1 MGIINNTTLFIR
13 MPMRLY
19 VCDLGCPMSFPARII
34 AKIAK
39 SDLQVLLADAE
50 SKKMNP
56 SGNYPMLVTP
66 MGNLHESLAI
76 AKFLAADVA
85 GMLGAS
91 AEDKARIDQWIF
103 WSFTGHLNDQRKAL
117 QAIFGKG
124 EVTQAE
130 FTDSMNKAKGN
141 AKTLN
146 VALKGKD
153 WLVGSAMTLAD
164 IVLACHFMNAQQVL
178 IDGGF
183 RKAMPDFSNWF
194 ERVVKVDAFV
204 AVAGNVRA
212 CAKSVKPTVKAEE
225 KKAAAPKQQAPKK
238 DAGDDQDGTPKKPKS
253 ALELLPETKFD
264 LFNFKTFFV
273 NEADKS
279 GSAVDEFLKMY
290 DAEGWSC
297 WHMHYEMYK
306 GEGEKLFMTENML
319 DGYLQRWE
327 DFRKWSFGKMCILGT
342 DSKQEIKG
350 LFMWRGQVIP
360 QECIDHP
367 SFEYYK
373 TTKLD
378 IINKP
383 EDLAELRRY
392 WGAMPDQVIDD
403 MPVIVARWQK

>member
-1 MGIINNTTLFIR
+1 M
-13 MPMRLY
+13 
-19 VCDLGCPMSFPARII
+19 GCPMSFPARII

-39 SDLQVLLADAE
+39 SDILVLPADAE
-50 SKKMNP
+50 SKKMNVM
-56 SGNYPMLVTP
+56 GTYPMLVTP
-66 MGNLHESLAI
+66 QGNLYESVAI

-85 GMLGAS
+85 GMFGAS
-91 AEDKARIDQWIF
+91 AEDRARVDQWIF
-103 WSFTGHLNDQRKAL
+103 WSFTGHLNDQKKAL
-117 QAIFGKG
+117 AAIFGEA

-130 FTDSMNKAKGN
+130 FTESMNKAKAN

-146 VALKGKD
+146 GALKGKD
-153 WLVGSAMTLAD
+153 WIVGNAMTIAD
-164 IVLACHFMNAQQVL
+164 IVLACHFMSAQQVL

-183 RKAMPDFSNWF
+183 RKAMPDFGAWF
-194 ERVVKVDAFV
+194 DRVVKVEAFV

-225 KKAAAPKQQAPKK
+225 KKVAAPKQQAPKK
-238 DAGDDQDGTPKKPKS
+238 EADGDDDGAPKKAKS
-253 ALELLPETKFD
+253 ALELLPPTQFD

-273 NEADKS
+273 NETDKK

-290 DAEGWSC
+290 DKEGWSC

-327 DFRKWSFGKMCILGT
+327 DFRKWSFGRMCILGT
-342 DSKQEIKG
+342 EQKQEIKG
-350 LFMWRGQVIP
+350 VFMWRGQDIP
-360 QECIDHP
+360 QECKDHP

-373 TTKLD
+373 TTKMD
-378 IINKP
+378 ILNKP

-392 WGAMPDQVIDD
+392 WGSDPDDVIDE

>member
-1 MGIINNTTLFIR
+1 MK
-13 MPMRLY
+13 LY
-19 VCDLGCPMSFPARII
+19 VCDMGCPMSFPARII
-34 AKIAK
+34 AKITK
-39 SDLQVLLADAE
+39 SDMVVLMADAE

-56 SGNYPMLVTP
+56 TENYPMLVTP
-66 MGNLHESLAI
+66 QGNLHESVAI
-76 AKFLAADVA
+76 AKYLAADVA
-85 GMLGAS
+85 GMFGAS
-91 AEDKARIDQWIF
+91 AEDRARVDQWIF

-117 QAIFGKG
+117 AAIFGKA
-124 EVTQAE
+124 EVLQAE
-130 FTDSMNKAKGN
+130 FTESMNKAKAN

-146 VALKGKD
+146 GALKGKD
-153 WLVGSAMTLAD
+153 WLVGNSMTIAD

-178 IDGGF
+178 IDAGF

-194 ERVVKVDAFV
+194 ERVVKLEAFV

-225 KKAAAPKQQAPKK
+225 KKVAPKAQAAKK
-238 DAGDDQDGTPKKPKS
+238 EAGGDDQDGTPKKVKS
-253 ALELLPETKFD
+253 ALEKLPETKFD

-273 NEADKS
+273 NEKDLS
-279 GSAVDEFLKMY
+279 GYAVDEFLKMY

-306 GEGEKLFMTENML
+306 GEGEKLFMTENMI
-319 DGYLQRWE
+319 DGFLARWE

-342 DSKQEIKG
+342 DDKQEIKG
-350 LFMWRGQVIP
+350 VFMWRGQDIP
-360 QECIDHP
+360 QECHDHP

-373 TTKLD
+373 TTKMD

-383 EDLAELRRY
+383 DDLAELRRY
-392 WGAMPDQVIDD
+392 WGAKMNHTIDN